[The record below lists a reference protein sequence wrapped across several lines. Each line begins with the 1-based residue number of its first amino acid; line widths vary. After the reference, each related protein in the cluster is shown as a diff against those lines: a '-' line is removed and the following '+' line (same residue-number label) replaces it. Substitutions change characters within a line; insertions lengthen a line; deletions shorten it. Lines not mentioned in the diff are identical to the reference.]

1 MYNFPMIINYSYYR
15 NRKVR
20 VQFYLDYNKEVL
32 ALYLH
37 VLYKYVTFSC
47 SVYFHYTILSTHVQL
62 SRHAWEL
69 YIFTVPL
76 CNFINRKK
84 IMCSFEPFPFSIA
97 NPNTRPQAADT
108 ARDVTVLVGVG
119 RLSSPIGTS
128 CRFRRLVMFGS
139 LNSTVH

>member
-32 ALYLH
+32 ASYLH

-47 SVYFHYTILSTHVQL
+47 SLFTFIIHVQL

-69 YIFTVPL
+69 YIYIQYRCAISL
-76 CNFINRKK
+76 IEKK

-139 LNSTVH
+139 LNNTVH

>member
-32 ALYLH
+32 ASYLH

-47 SVYFHYTILSTHVQL
+47 SLIHVQL

-69 YIFTVPL
+69 YIYIQYRCAISL
-76 CNFINRKK
+76 IEKK

-139 LNSTVH
+139 LNNTVH

>member
-1 MYNFPMIINYSYYR
+1 MIINYSYYR

-47 SVYFHYTILSTHVQL
+47 MQFVYFHYTILSTHVQL

-69 YIFTVPL
+69 YIYIQYRCAISL
-76 CNFINRKK
+76 IDKK

-139 LNSTVH
+139 LNNTVH